1 VASAL
6 RLAPATYF
14 EARDTVDNKYEMFLY
29 IFSGVLLLLL
39 LEQFLQIGI
48 HMAAFMPRP
57 QAHCGVMA
65 MAPQGVMA
73 MAPPGVI
80 SPFPGPPPS
89 SWTHGW

>member
-14 EARDTVDNKYEMFLY
+14 EARNTVDNKYEMFLY

-57 QAHCGVMA
+57 QAHGGVMSMG
-65 MAPQGVMA
+65 MAP
-73 MAPPGVI
+73 
-80 SPFPGPPPS
+80 PFPGPPPS
-89 SWTHGW
+89 PWTHGW